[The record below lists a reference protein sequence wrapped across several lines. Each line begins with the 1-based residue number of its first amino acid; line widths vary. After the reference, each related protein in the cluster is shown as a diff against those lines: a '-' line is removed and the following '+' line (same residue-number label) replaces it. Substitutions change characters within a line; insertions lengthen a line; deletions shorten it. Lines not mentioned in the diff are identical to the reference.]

1 MMDITAAFNDDAFKA
16 YILEHFCEGRE
27 RIEQADVAHISELDV
42 SRQGLVS
49 LGGIEHFGRL
59 EVLDCSYNKLTTL
72 ELDSLRE
79 LQSLTCGGNRLT
91 NLNTSELPLLQELNV
106 NQNELLALNLTANP
120 ELEVLDCGFNRLRQ
134 LDVSGNPA
142 LTTLTCYWN
151 LLSELE
157 LGQNTLLQTL
167 ECGYNALFELSL
179 VHNKSL
185 VRLDCGHNYLSRLNL
200 TACAQLEEL
209 RCNHNHLTELD
220 LSGNPTLKSLR
231 CFNTHISELELSH
244 IGELAELF
252 CSDTKIAAL
261 ALEQL
266 PKLKQLDIANTLI
279 AYPDYPVDD
288 VGTFVYDPA
297 VTCYSANLDTSGQQ
311 YAITTEASDPA
322 AMERLA
328 PYIQHA
334 WQRREALQADGLAHI
349 AELHPDEN
357 VSELVMSEWMVSTE
371 ESIRIGFEAGET
383 PSGHLVIYVVF
394 DAQLE
399 RDDELVYEIY

>member
-1 MMDITAAFNDDAFKA
+1 MDITAAFNDDAFRA
-16 YILEHFCEGRE
+16 YLLENFCEGRE

-42 SRQGLVS
+42 SRRGIGNLD
-49 LGGIEHFGRL
+49 GIEHLCGL
-59 EVLDCSYNKLTTL
+59 EVLDCSYNKLTAL
-72 ELDSLRE
+72 ELGSLRK
-79 LQSLTCGGNRLT
+79 LRSLNCGGNHLT
-91 NLNTSELPLLQELNV
+91 NLNTSELPQLQELNV
-106 NQNELLALNLTANP
+106 NQNELLALDFKANS

-151 LLSELE
+151 LLSELG
-157 LGQNTLLQTL
+157 LGQNPLLQTL
-167 ECGYNALFELSL
+167 ECGYNALFELSF

-185 VRLDCGHNYLSRLNL
+185 VRLDCGHNYLGRLDI
-200 TACAQLEEL
+200 TACADLEEL

-220 LSGNPTLKSLR
+220 LSGNPMLKSLR
-231 CFNTHISELELSH
+231 CFNTHISELELSQA
-244 IGELAELF
+244 GELVELF
-252 CSDTKIAAL
+252 CADTKIAAL
-261 ALEQL
+261 ALHQL

-279 AYPDYPVDD
+279 TYPDYPVDD

-297 VTCYSANLDTSGQQ
+297 VTCYSANPDTLGQQ
-311 YAITTEASDPA
+311 HAITTEASDPA

-334 WQRREALQADGLAHI
+334 WQRREALQADALARI

-357 VSELVMSEWMVSTE
+357 VSELVLSEWIVSTE
-371 ESIRIGFEAGET
+371 ESVRIGFDAGET
-383 PSGHLVIYVVF
+383 PSGQLVIYVVF
-394 DAQLE
+394 DSQLE